1 MDPKISYQQ
10 ALDYVFGYND
20 YEKLPMP
27 HAMSNYDLRR
37 VMELLERLDNPQEK
51 TRSVH
56 IGGTNGKGSTA
67 AMIASVLITSGYRT
81 GLYTSPHLHTI
92 RERFRV
98 NGEPISETDF
108 TDIVAGLMPEVAEVN
123 RQARYGELTT
133 FELLTALAF
142 CHFSRMGADF
152 QVLEVGMGGRFDAT
166 NVITPE
172 VSIITSIS
180 LDHTRV
186 LGNSVAEIAGEKA
199 GIIKPGGTVI
209 LGCQPDSVI
218 QIIEETCRKQ
228 EARLYHLETDITYEE
243 HGTGGSQQSLTV
255 TGRLGSYSLSIPL
268 LGKHQLENAA
278 CAVAALEVLKEKG
291 FGITA
296 ENITQGLA
304 SVKWA
309 GRLQVL
315 SQNPLLVVDGAH
327 NPDAA
332 AKLKRSLMEYFS
344 FKRAILIIGVSSD
357 KDIDGIARELKPLF
371 DEVIVTRSQHPRAM
385 ATNQLRDTFR
395 EYGTDTQVT
404 ENITDALAI
413 ALKIA
418 EPQDIICVAGSL
430 FIVAEATAETER
442 LALPGNDSPQA

>member
-1 MDPKISYQQ
+1 MAPKISYQQ
-10 ALDYVFGYND
+10 ALDYVFGYTD

-37 VMELLERLDNPQEK
+37 VMELLERLGNPQGRA
-51 TRSVH
+51 RSVH

-67 AMIASVLITSGYRT
+67 AMIASSLIASGYRT

-108 TDIVAGLMPEVAEVN
+108 TDIVAGLMPEVTEVN

-172 VSIITSIS
+172 VSIITSVS
-180 LDHTRV
+180 LDHTKV
-186 LGNSVAEIAGEKA
+186 LGNSVAEIAREKA

-209 LGCQPDSVI
+209 LGCQPDSVTQVI
-218 QIIEETCRKQ
+218 DEVCLRQGAKLY
-228 EARLYHLETDITYEE
+228 RLGTDITYED
-243 HGTGGSQQSLTV
+243 HGISGSQQSLTV
-255 TGRLGSYSLSIPL
+255 SGRLGTYSISIPL

-304 SVKWA
+304 NVKWA
-309 GRLQVL
+309 GRIQILK
-315 SQNPLLVVDGAH
+315 QNPLLVVDGAH

-332 AKLKRSLMEYFS
+332 AKLKRSLREYFS
-344 FKRAILIIGVSSD
+344 FNRAILIIGVSSD
-357 KDIDGIARELKPLF
+357 KDIDGIVRELKPLF

-385 ATNQLRDTFR
+385 ATDQLRDTFR
-395 EYGTDTQVT
+395 KYGTDIRVT
-404 ENITDALAI
+404 ENIADAMAI

-418 EPQDIICVAGSL
+418 KAQDIICVAGSL
-430 FIVAEATAETER
+430 FIVAEATAEIER
-442 LALPGNDSPQA
+442 LALSGNDPPKK